1 MSKVTVT
8 PEDIKN
14 GKLYWGAMPLP
25 TSGKLIGLIDR
36 GNGERGAA
44 IQMPDGR
51 VYQGNAG
58 ALKATDVKISVES
71 DHEDYMQLVKKAFTP
86 NRI

>member
-1 MSKVTVT
+1 MTKVTVT

-25 TSGKLIGLIDR
+25 TTGKLIGLIDR
-36 GNGERGAA
+36 GNGDLGAA
-44 IQMPDGR
+44 IAMPDGR

-58 ALKATDVKISVES
+58 ALKATDVKVS
-71 DHEDYMQLVKKAFTP
+71 KAVL
-86 NRI
+86 